1 MSYTPGLQIEPVSSQ
16 YQNAPNYDSMDGAS
30 GAVKSGAGIGAGIA
44 TAMGQPWA
52 APLILLGGSILS
64 SLFSKPERVPLTP
77 DQIWYRDMV
86 KFYSNLGKKANQARK
101 IARIAGIPEDKV
113 QTIGYPDTRRAFEAI
128 GVPASVKRQTPGTT
142 KLYDEEAKPDIK
154 RRV

>member
-1 MSYTPGLQIEPVSSQ
+1 MSYTPGLQVEPISSQ
-16 YQNAPNYDSMDGAS
+16 YQNTPNYDSMDN
-30 GAVKSGAGIGAGIA
+30 VKKGTGLLSGIA

-101 IARIAGIPEDKV
+101 IARIVGIPEDKV
-113 QTIGYPDTRRAFEAI
+113 QTLGETDTRRAFDI
-128 GVPASVKRQTPGTT
+128 HGIPDSLKRKTPSTT
-142 KLYDEEAKPDIK
+142 IYDEEAEPTIK